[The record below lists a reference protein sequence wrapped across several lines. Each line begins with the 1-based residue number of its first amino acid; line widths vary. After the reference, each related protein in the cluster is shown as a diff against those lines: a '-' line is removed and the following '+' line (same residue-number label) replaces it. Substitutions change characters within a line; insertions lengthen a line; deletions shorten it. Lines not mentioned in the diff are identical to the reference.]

1 MRNRLITGI
10 DIGSSQLHGVVASL
24 NPETGKIEILAS
36 RKMDSQGIR
45 KGVVVEI
52 DEAREALENLL
63 RSLEDRSAA
72 DIREVICSVSGEHIS
87 SQVSTASVAVSRADN
102 EVSEEDVKRVIE
114 AAKTISLPQNREII
128 HTIPRVFSCDDAQGV
143 ENPVGMKG
151 VRLEVN
157 ALIIEAFSP
166 YLKNLEKIFNGLGVN
181 LKSVVHAPL
190 AASLATLTKRQK
202 ELGVILID
210 IGAQTTGISVFEEEK
225 ILHSAVLPVG
235 SSHITNDLAIG
246 FQIPVDIAEK
256 VKLKWGTP
264 IKKEGQPKKRALKKI
279 ESKYKE
285 EIKSRKINNIIE
297 ARLRETMGLI
307 REELEKI
314 NKNKKLPAGAVLVG
328 EGSKLTDLV
337 EYTKSELNI
346 PAQIGN
352 PTQIEGITRQ
362 TKEAGFATCLGL
374 LVWDK
379 KNKSKKKTFS
389 ALSNLKG
396 KMGDFFKSLV
406 P

>member
-52 DEAREALENLL
+52 DEAREALENML

-72 DIREVICSVSGEHIS
+72 DIREVICSISGEHVS

-102 EVSEEDVKRVIE
+102 EVSEEDVERVIE

-128 HTIPRVFSCDDAQGV
+128 HTIPRVFSCDDAQRV

-190 AASLATLTKRQK
+190 AASMATLTKRQK

-225 ILHSAVLPVG
+225 ILHAAVRPIG
-235 SSHITNDLAIG
+235 SSHISNDLAIG

-264 IKKEGQPKKRALKKI
+264 IKKDEQPQKRALKKI
-279 ESKYKE
+279 ETKYKE
-285 EIKSRKINNIIE
+285 EVKSKKINNIVE
-297 ARLRETMGLI
+297 ARLREIMRVI
-307 REELEKI
+307 REELQKI

-328 EGSKLTDLV
+328 EGAKLSDLV
-337 EYTKSELNI
+337 EYSKSELNI
-346 PAQIGN
+346 PAQIGT
-352 PTQIEGITRQ
+352 PSQIEGITRQ
-362 TKEAGFATCLGL
+362 TKDPGFATCLGL
-374 LVWDK
+374 LIWDK
-379 KNKSKKKTFS
+379 KNKNEKKP
-389 ALSNLKG
+389 LSTLRNLKG
-396 KMGDFFKSLV
+396 RLENFFKSLV